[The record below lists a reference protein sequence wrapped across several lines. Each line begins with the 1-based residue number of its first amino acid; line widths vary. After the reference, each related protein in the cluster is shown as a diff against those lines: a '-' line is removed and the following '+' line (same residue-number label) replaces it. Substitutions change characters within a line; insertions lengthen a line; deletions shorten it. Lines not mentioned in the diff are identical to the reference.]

1 MCVKVPC
8 KLRHGALFLL
18 SGYFCLHFSVWVTAQ
33 SNNSGAQNWV
43 QISVLLV
50 LSFMTREECFKDSK
64 PVFPPPFICLY
75 GPFLKSLLN
84 LL

>member
-1 MCVKVPC
+1 MHKSTLQTETRGSVSVKWI
-8 KLRHGALFLL
+8 FLP
-18 SGYFCLHFSVWVTAQ
+18 SFSVWVTTQ
-33 SNNSGAQNWV
+33 SNNSGAQNWI

-50 LSFMTREECFKDSK
+50 LSFMTGDECFKDSK
-64 PVFPPPFICLY
+64 PVFPPPFICLC